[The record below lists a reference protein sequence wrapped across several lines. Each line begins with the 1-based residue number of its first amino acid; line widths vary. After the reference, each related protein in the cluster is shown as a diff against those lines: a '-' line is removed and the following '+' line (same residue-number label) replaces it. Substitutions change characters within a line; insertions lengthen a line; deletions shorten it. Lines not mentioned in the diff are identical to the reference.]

1 MFNVSKELR
10 TQSSKKDTN
19 VTLDVE
25 QQMVSFRQYGPQA
38 WSDIIIHLDD
48 FHAVV
53 AFFGIIGSFIKCS
66 GFEETIFNWDNVLLK
81 VSKIQFQE
89 NREALWR
96 VFVDNNVNQPVHEI
110 LQNQVR
116 IWNKTKFLEMKTWAV
131 SKWENVEFG
140 KTPQYYVR
148 YIKLVESNFCH
159 IMLNI
164 IKCGWRYGKDGF
176 RFALQ

>member
-10 TQSSKKDTN
+10 FQSSKKDTN

-66 GFEETIFNWDNVLLK
+66 GFEETVFN
-81 VSKIQFQE
+81 
-89 NREALWR
+89 
-96 VFVDNNVNQPVHEI
+96 
-110 LQNQVR
+110 
-116 IWNKTKFLEMKTWAV
+116 
-131 SKWENVEFG
+131 
-140 KTPQYYVR
+140 
-148 YIKLVESNFCH
+148 
-159 IMLNI
+159 
-164 IKCGWRYGKDGF
+164 
-176 RFALQ
+176 